1 MDKIDFRNREG
12 ELDKLL
18 IFYCKEG
25 DFEMAELL
33 IDSGAN
39 VNAIGKDDWDIKTAL
54 MLASE
59 KRHLEIV
66 KLLIDSGSDDLN
78 NALWYALKNG
88 RLKVAEF
95 LKSKGAI

>member
-1 MDKIDFRNREG
+1 
-12 ELDKLL
+12 
-18 IFYCKEG
+18 
-25 DFEMAELL
+25 MAELL

-95 LKSKGAI
+95 LKSKGAK

>member
-1 MDKIDFRNREG
+1 
-12 ELDKLL
+12 
-18 IFYCKEG
+18 
-25 DFEMAELL
+25 MAELL

>member
-1 MDKIDFRNREG
+1 MDKIDFRNGDG

-18 IFYCKEG
+18 VFYCKEG

-33 IDSGAN
+33 IDSGASCN
-39 VNAIGKDDWDIKTAL
+39 LNLAL
-54 MLASE
+54 MDASANG
-59 KRHLEIV
+59 HLEIV

-95 LKSKGAI
+95 LKSKGAK